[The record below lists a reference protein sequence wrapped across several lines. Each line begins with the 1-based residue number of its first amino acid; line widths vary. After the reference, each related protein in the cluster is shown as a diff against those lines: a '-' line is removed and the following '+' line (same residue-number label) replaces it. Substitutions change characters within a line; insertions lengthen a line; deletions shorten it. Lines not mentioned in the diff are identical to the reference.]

1 MDNNVVQ
8 YILAIIAGLAVSI
21 PVVIGLINSVRQNVA
36 EKRWDL
42 LLKKGISL
50 MVTAEEQFKT
60 GAVKKDFVLAMLRKA
75 SEEEGLP
82 FDEEKVGAMID
93 AMVELS
99 KKINVPDK
107 TKLSL
112 EGE

>member
-1 MDNNVVQ
+1 MDNNIVQ
-8 YILAIIAGLAVSI
+8 IIVAILVGLAVSI
-21 PVVIGLINSVRQNVA
+21 PVVVGLIRSVRQNVA

-42 LLKKGISL
+42 LLKKVIAF

-60 GAVKKDFVLAMLRKA
+60 GAVKKDFVLVMAKTA
-75 SEEEGLP
+75 AEEIGVP

-99 KKINVPDK
+99 KKINIPDE
-107 TKLSL
+107 TALSSN
-112 EGE
+112 GE